1 MIIKHCFRDIGAFRP
16 VVVNVKKPDQRKLRE
31 LTAFRHDI
39 SRCMPTFTLR
49 LLGFGYCQ
57 GAQRQ
62 ETQQQ
67 RLTCTLPGAD
77 LLPCM
82 CLQEFRCCYR
92 RVKAPTLPPLSQVSH
107 RGSIRSEN
115 EPAQKK
121 PPRRPEK
128 VDSRQQP
135 LARFSPEERG
145 QHV

>member
-31 LTAFRHDI
+31 LTAFRRDI